1 MIAEGRQRKTCLAKP
16 GRLRETPATTLATG
30 EQARRTSTKELTAPQ
45 RIHHHPTHPQQW
57 PPVSQEAQWVLL
69 TANLHHA
76 RAIACTDPL
85 PGAVRARPTLPLRS
99 AAPAITFSTCSAR
112 QQNAQVPQK
121 EPKEAAKS
129 VLDSLPGDSIAS
141 KIGILSAGTGLS
153 VAAISNELYVVNE
166 ESIVFFSLLTI
177 YFGVYNY
184 VGPMYKEFADNYS
197 NKIKNILNAARDDHT
212 NAVKSRISSVSDL
225 GGVIQT
231 TKDLFAVS
239 KARHSGN
246 MDL

>member
-1 MIAEGRQRKTCLAKP
+1 MAGP
-16 GRLRETPATTLATG
+16 GVFGSGKRSSSKPATSLKL
-30 EQARRTSTKELTAPQ
+30 KELHTQ
-45 RIHHHPTHPQQW
+45 RIHPPITTPQQW
-57 PPVSQEAQWVLL
+57 PPVSQKAPLVRSPA
-69 TANLHHA
+69 TDKHT
-76 RAIACTDPL
+76 RAIAPTNP
-85 PGAVRARPTLPLRS
+85 PAGAVRARPTLPLRA
-99 AAPAITFSTCSAR
+99 AAPAFSTSTAR
-112 QQNAQVPQK
+112 QNTPTPQVPQK
-121 EPKEAAKS
+121 EPKEVAKS
-129 VLDSLPGDSIAS
+129 VLDSLPGDSLAS

-177 YFGVYNY
+177 YYGVYNY

-197 NKIKNILNAARDDHT
+197 NKIKNILNAAREDHT

-239 KARHSGN
+239 KARNH
-246 MDL
+246 

>member
-1 MIAEGRQRKTCLAKP
+1 MKELQYRSAST
-16 GRLRETPATTLATG
+16 TTL
-30 EQARRTSTKELTAPQ
+30 
-45 RIHHHPTHPQQW
+45 THPQQW
-57 PPVSQEAQWVLL
+57 PPVSQAAPWVPL
-69 TANLHHA
+69 TRNAHRT

-99 AAPAITFSTCSAR
+99 AAPALTFSTSSAR

-184 VGPMYKEFADNYS
+184 VGPMYKEFAENYS

-239 KARHSGN
+239 KARHSW
-246 MDL
+246 D

>member
-1 MIAEGRQRKTCLAKP
+1 MQAAP
-16 GRLRETPATTLATG
+16 WVRLTTN
-30 EQARRTSTKELTAPQ
+30 TS
-45 RIHHHPTHPQQW
+45 
-57 PPVSQEAQWVLL
+57 
-69 TANLHHA
+69 HA
-76 RAIACTDPL
+76 RAIARTDPL

-99 AAPAITFSTCSAR
+99 AAPAVTFSTSSAR
-112 QQNAQVPQK
+112 SQNAQVPQK
-121 EPKEAAKS
+121 EPKEVAKS

-184 VGPMYKEFADNYS
+184 VGPMYKEFAENYS

-239 KARHSGN
+239 KARHFRD
-246 MDL
+246 MEL

>member
-1 MIAEGRQRKTCLAKP
+1 MASRIA
-16 GRLRETPATTLATG
+16 
-30 EQARRTSTKELTAPQ
+30 S
-45 RIHHHPTHPQQW
+45 
-57 PPVSQEAQWVLL
+57 
-69 TANLHHA
+69 
-76 RAIACTDPL
+76 RAM
-85 PGAVRARPTLPLRS
+85 GAVRARPTIPLRS
-99 AAPAITFSTCSAR
+99 AAPALTFSTSSAR

-184 VGPMYKEFADNYS
+184 VGPMYKEFAENYS

-231 TKDLFAVS
+231 TKDLFAETAQLEAQAYEMEQKTALSAES
-239 KARHSGN
+239 KAVLDSWVRYEGQVKVRQQQELAQSIIAKIEKELEN
-246 MDL
+246 PKVLDQILKQSVADVERIVSQKA

>member
-1 MIAEGRQRKTCLAKP
+1 MASRIA
-16 GRLRETPATTLATG
+16 
-30 EQARRTSTKELTAPQ
+30 S
-45 RIHHHPTHPQQW
+45 
-57 PPVSQEAQWVLL
+57 
-69 TANLHHA
+69 
-76 RAIACTDPL
+76 RAM
-85 PGAVRARPTLPLRS
+85 GAVRARPTIPLRS
-99 AAPAITFSTCSAR
+99 AAPALTFSTSSAR

-184 VGPMYKEFADNYS
+184 VGPMYKEFAENYS

-239 KARHSGN
+239 KETAQLEAQAYEMEQKTALSAESKAVLDSWVRYEGQVKVRQQQELAQSIIAKIEKELEN
-246 MDL
+246 PKVLDQILKQSVADVERIVSQKA

>member
-1 MIAEGRQRKTCLAKP
+1 M
-16 GRLRETPATTLATG
+16 ATI
-30 EQARRTSTKELTAPQ
+30 R
-45 RIHHHPTHPQQW
+45 
-57 PPVSQEAQWVLL
+57 AQLPLL
-69 TANLHHA
+69 TPQ
-76 RAIACTDPL
+76 T
-85 PGAVRARPTLPLRS
+85 GAVRARPTLPLRS
-99 AAPAITFSTCSAR
+99 IAPAFSTSSASR
-112 QQNAQVPQK
+112 QNAPQVPQK
-121 EPKEAAKS
+121 EPKEVAKS

-184 VGPMYKEFADNYS
+184 VGPMYKEFAENYS

-212 NAVKSRISSVSDL
+212 NAVRSRISSVSDL

-239 KARHSGN
+239 KARHSW
-246 MDL
+246 D